1 MVRITNTLT
10 GQKEELAPPGD
21 LVGMYVCGM
30 TPKFHPHVGHARIF
44 VAADVLR
51 RYLEYRGYRVRHVQN
66 FTDIDDK
73 IIARAIE
80 EQRRPEEVAKEYS
93 DSYFEAM
100 DALNVLRAHEY
111 PTVTR
116 VMPQIIAFVQA
127 LVESGH
133 AYVGESEPGSTGG
146 RDVWFAVDTYPK
158 YGELSGREGALD
170 EQQAGVRVELE
181 PGKRDPRDFAL
192 WKSAK
197 PGEPAW
203 DSPWGP
209 GRPGWHIECS
219 AMVRET
225 LGDTIDIHG
234 GGRDLIFPH
243 HENERAQSEALLG
256 KLFVRHW
263 AHAGLVETA
272 GGEKMSHSLL
282 NFRTVHDV
290 LEAYD
295 PMALR
300 LYLLQTHYRS
310 PLTFREEAL
319 AGAGRGLR
327 RLRVALEPRADVD
340 PSRDDSIA
348 WLARQNFESAMD
360 DDFNTSGALAALFE
374 LATALNQ
381 HLRRQ
386 PNTPEVAAEQQTLLE
401 LAGVLGLDLTISA
414 PATADAANAVTIRDA
429 SVRLLLITETSL
441 RETNQDSL
449 AALIR
454 DGLEQHGV
462 RISQDE
468 GERVWAPPANPSPDP
483 FIDLLLRVRQGLR
496 AARRW
501 QLADHIRTKLK
512 ESGVVV
518 EDQPGGSTWHFEKP
532 PNRSLR
538 DGEPIDAG
546 QGLPGRYSPS

>member
-1 MVRITNTLT
+1 
-10 GQKEELAPPGD
+10 
-21 LVGMYVCGM
+21 
-30 TPKFHPHVGHARIF
+30 
-44 VAADVLR
+44 
-51 RYLEYRGYRVRHVQN
+51 
-66 FTDIDDK
+66 
-73 IIARAIE
+73 
-80 EQRRPEEVAKEYS
+80 
-93 DSYFEAM
+93 
-100 DALNVLRAHEY
+100 
-111 PTVTR
+111 
-116 VMPQIIAFVQA
+116 
-127 LVESGH
+127 
-133 AYVGESEPGSTGG
+133 
-146 RDVWFAVDTYPK
+146 
-158 YGELSGREGALD
+158 
-170 EQQAGVRVELE
+170 
-181 PGKRDPRDFAL
+181 
-192 WKSAK
+192 
-197 PGEPAW
+197 
-203 DSPWGP
+203 
-209 GRPGWHIECS
+209 
-219 AMVRET
+219 
-225 LGDTIDIHG
+225 
-234 GGRDLIFPH
+234 
-243 HENERAQSEALLG
+243 
-256 KLFVRHW
+256 
-263 AHAGLVETA
+263 
-272 GGEKMSHSLL
+272 
-282 NFRTVHDV
+282 
-290 LEAYD
+290 
-295 PMALR
+295 MALR

-360 DDFNTSGALAALFE
+360 DD
-374 LATALNQ
+374 
-381 HLRRQ
+381 
-386 PNTPEVAAEQQTLLE
+386 PEVAAEQQTLLE